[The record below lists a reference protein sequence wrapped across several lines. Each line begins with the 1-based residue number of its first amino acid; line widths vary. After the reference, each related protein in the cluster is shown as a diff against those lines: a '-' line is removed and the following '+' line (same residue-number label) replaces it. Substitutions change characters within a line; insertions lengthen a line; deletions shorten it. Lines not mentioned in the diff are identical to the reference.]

1 MVRQCDLPK
10 PCLKMFDIY
19 WDPRYK
25 CIKYLAMT
33 CTRSWK
39 EMLTS
44 WIQDDWKMRPFWHA
58 WTIGLLCH
66 VVGHRRIWQAAPVW
80 CASLGIDLWE
90 RPEILSLKH
99 VSQVWWSSRLQYNIK
114 IYKGFRHHAICSII
128 FIHIRWIFFLI
139 SSEWKGIQHLAPQDW
154 RVRSQVWRL
163 YKKEKSVS
171 AWSPLR
177 CHLES

>member
-19 WDPRYK
+19 WEPRYK
-25 CIKYLAMT
+25 YIKYLAMT

-66 VVGHRRIWQAAPVW
+66 VVGHRRVWEAAPVW
-80 CASLGIDLWE
+80 CASLGINLWE

-99 VSQVWWSSRLQYNIK
+99 VSKVWWSSRLWYQDIQRISASCHMFY
-114 IYKGFRHHAICSII
+114 H
-128 FIHIRWIFFLI
+128 IHSYSLNIFFDILRI
-139 SSEWKGIQHLAPQDW
+139 KRYPALAPQDW